1 MKTNNKILVT
11 SALPYANG
19 PIHLGH
25 LVEYIQTDIWVRF
38 NKTIGNDV
46 VYICAD
52 DAHGTPIML
61 KAKEQGI
68 SPEELIEKTK
78 NNHEAD
84 FKKFFIN
91 FDHYS
96 STNSKKN
103 EELCKKIFIKLKESG
118 HISQKIISQFYDD
131 KENIFLP
138 DRYIKGICPKCKAED
153 QYGDSCES
161 CGATY
166 SPTELINPVSILSNT
181 KPMTKDTNHYFF
193 NLKSFK
199 DYLIKWTKEHD
210 LQATIRNKLNEWLN
224 DNLNDWDIT
233 RDAPYFG
240 FKIPNEEDKYFYV
253 WMDAPIGYIAAF
265 EEYSE
270 KNNRFEG
277 IWNNE
282 DKGQIY
288 HFIGKDIAY
297 FHSLFWPSI
306 LNGAGYRTPNGIF
319 CHGFLTVDG
328 KKMSKSRGTFIKA
341 SDYLNYLDPEFLR
354 YYFASRLNDSIED
367 IDLNFDDLTKKI
379 NSDLVGKLINLAS
392 RCSAFLEKN
401 SKLMLSKELEDKEKF
416 LSFLN
421 NIEEIKNLYYQR
433 KYSSAINKIMLM
445 TDTANQYINE
455 KKPWSLD
462 DLDKVQEISTQGLNY
477 FRTLVIL
484 LSPVMPDLLEK
495 VENMLNEENL
505 VWNDSLSPILNK
517 KIKKF
522 TTLKNRIQKEDVEKL
537 KEGLMKN
544 NNNNKQD
551 MKVPNMSN
559 EIEYDDFAKVNLRV
573 GEIVSAENIEGAD
586 KLLKLTVNLGALGDK
601 EIFAGIKK
609 FYNSEDLIGLKTL
622 VVENLKPKKMKF
634 GTSSGMVLAADS
646 DGDIIVIEANN
657 KIKNGSKVK

>member
-1 MKTNNKILVT
+1 
-11 SALPYANG
+11 
-19 PIHLGH
+19 
-25 LVEYIQTDIWVRF
+25 
-38 NKTIGNDV
+38 
-46 VYICAD
+46 
-52 DAHGTPIML
+52 
-61 KAKEQGI
+61 
-68 SPEELIEKTK
+68 
-78 NNHEAD
+78 
-84 FKKFFIN
+84 
-91 FDHYS
+91 
-96 STNSKKN
+96 
-103 EELCKKIFIKLKESG
+103 
-118 HISQKIISQFYDD
+118 
-131 KENIFLP
+131 
-138 DRYIKGICPKCKAED
+138 
-153 QYGDSCES
+153 
-161 CGATY
+161 
-166 SPTELINPVSILSNT
+166 
-181 KPMTKDTNHYFF
+181 
-193 NLKSFK
+193 
-199 DYLIKWTKEHD
+199 
-210 LQATIRNKLNEWLN
+210 
-224 DNLNDWDIT
+224 
-233 RDAPYFG
+233 
-240 FKIPNEEDKYFYV
+240 
-253 WMDAPIGYIAAF
+253 
-265 EEYSE
+265 
-270 KNNRFEG
+270 
-277 IWNNE
+277 
-282 DKGQIY
+282 
-288 HFIGKDIAY
+288 
-297 FHSLFWPSI
+297 
-306 LNGAGYRTPNGIF
+306 
-319 CHGFLTVDG
+319 
-328 KKMSKSRGTFIKA
+328 MSKSRGTFIKA

-421 NIEEIKNLYYQR
+421 NIDEIKNLYYQR

-544 NNNNKQD
+544 NNNKQD

-586 KLLKLTVNLGALGDK
+586 KLLKLTVNLGTLGDK

>member
-78 NNHEAD
+78 NNHEVD

-118 HISQKIISQFYDD
+118 HISQRIISQFYDD

-138 DRYIKGICPKCKAED
+138 DRYIKGTCPKCKAED

-199 DYLIKWTKEHD
+199 DYLIKWTKEHN
-210 LQATIRNKLNEWLN
+210 LQPTIRNKLNEWLN

-421 NIEEIKNLYYQR
+421 NIDEIKNLYYQR

-445 TDTANQYINE
+445 TDAANQYMNE

-544 NNNNKQD
+544 NNNKQD

-586 KLLKLTVNLGALGDK
+586 KLLKLTVNLGTLGDK

>member
-78 NNHEAD
+78 NSHEAD

-118 HISQKIISQFYDD
+118 YISQKIISQFYDD

-199 DYLIKWTKEHD
+199 DYLIKWTKEHN
-210 LQATIRNKLNEWLN
+210 LQPTIRNKLNEWLN

-416 LSFLN
+416 FSFLN

-544 NNNNKQD
+544 NNNKQD

-586 KLLKLTVNLGALGDK
+586 KLLKLTVNLGTLGDK

>member
-78 NNHEAD
+78 NSHEAD

-199 DYLIKWTKEHD
+199 DYLIKWTKEHN
-210 LQATIRNKLNEWLN
+210 LQPTIRNKLNEWLN

-421 NIEEIKNLYYQR
+421 NIDEIKNLYYQR

-445 TDTANQYINE
+445 TDAANQYMNE

-537 KEGLMKN
+537 KEGLMK

>member
-118 HISQKIISQFYDD
+118 HISQRIISQFYDD

-199 DYLIKWTKEHD
+199 DYLIKWTKEHN
-210 LQATIRNKLNEWLN
+210 LQPTIRNKLNEWLN

-354 YYFASRLNDSIED
+354 YYFASKLNDSIED

-421 NIEEIKNLYYQR
+421 NIDEIKNLYYQR

-505 VWNDSLSPILNK
+505 IWDDSLSPILNK

-537 KEGLMKN
+537 KEGLMK

-609 FYNSEDLIGLKTL
+609 FYSAEDLVGLKTL

-646 DGDIIVIEANN
+646 DGEIIVIEVNN

>member
-166 SPTELINPVSILSNT
+166 SPTELINPVSTLSNT

-199 DYLIKWTKEHD
+199 DYLIKWTKEHN
-210 LQATIRNKLNEWLN
+210 LQPTIRNKLNEWLN

-341 SDYLNYLDPEFLR
+341 CDYLNYLDPEFLR

-544 NNNNKQD
+544 NNNKQD

-586 KLLKLTVNLGALGDK
+586 KLLKLTVNLGTLGDK

>member
-118 HISQKIISQFYDD
+118 YISQKIISQFYDD

-199 DYLIKWTKEHD
+199 DYLIKWTKEHN
-210 LQATIRNKLNEWLN
+210 LQPTIRNKLNEWLN

-544 NNNNKQD
+544 NNNKQD

-586 KLLKLTVNLGALGDK
+586 KLLKLTVNLGTLGDK

>member
-1 MKTNNKILVT
+1 MEVKNKILVT

-25 LVEYIQTDIWVRF
+25 LVEYVQTDIWVRF
-38 NKTIGNDV
+38 KKSIGHDV
-46 VYICAD
+46 AYICAD

-118 HISQKIISQFYDD
+118 YISQKIISQFYDD

-199 DYLIKWTKEHD
+199 DYLIKWTKEHN
-210 LQATIRNKLNEWLN
+210 LQPTIRNKLNEWLN

-421 NIEEIKNLYYQR
+421 NIDEIKNLYYQR

-544 NNNNKQD
+544 NNNKQD

-609 FYNSEDLIGLKTL
+609 FYSAEDLVGLKTL

-646 DGDIIVIEANN
+646 DGEIIVIEVNN